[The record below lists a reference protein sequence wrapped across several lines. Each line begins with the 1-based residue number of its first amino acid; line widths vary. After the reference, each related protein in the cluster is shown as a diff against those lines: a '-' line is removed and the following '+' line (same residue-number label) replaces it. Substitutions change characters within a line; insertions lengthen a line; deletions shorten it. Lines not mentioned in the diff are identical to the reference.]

1 MDLKLGGA
9 RALVTGSSRGV
20 GWAIARELAAEGASV
35 VINGRDALRLGAAVD
50 RIHQAVPGAEVD
62 AVQADLSGA
71 AGCQALQES
80 VEDVDVLV
88 CNLGVCEPRP
98 FEVVSDVDWQHLF
111 EVNVMSGVRLV
122 RHHLPRMKSRGWG
135 RIVFVSNEFA
145 DSAADGA
152 GPGHMTTLAPSSI
165 LRGLTESCEGTG
177 VTVNT
182 VVPGPI
188 RSEGTKRMLETFA
201 REAGKSVQEVEQ
213 DYLARAHPTWARK
226 RFLEPA
232 ELAPIVAYVCSSPA
246 AGLTGSTLRLA

>member
-1 MDLKLGGA
+1 
-9 RALVTGSSRGV
+9 
-20 GWAIARELAAEGASV
+20 
-35 VINGRDALRLGAAVD
+35 
-50 RIHQAVPGAEVD
+50 
-62 AVQADLSGA
+62 
-71 AGCQALQES
+71 
-80 VEDVDVLV
+80 
-88 CNLGVCEPRP
+88 
-98 FEVVSDVDWQHLF
+98 
-111 EVNVMSGVRLV
+111 MSGVRLV

-188 RSEGTKRMLETFA
+188 RSEGTKRMLATLA
-201 REAGKSVQEVEQ
+201 REAGKSIQEVEQ
-213 DYLARAHPTWARK
+213 EHMARAHPAWARK

-246 AGLTGSTLRLA
+246 GRLNGSTLRLA